1 MTSKTITV
9 NIKFFASL
17 RETLGIAQTNL
28 NLPSEC
34 TVEILL
40 NEIKANYGRD
50 NALFNTHD
58 LRVAVNQQLVELDQ
72 VVRQDD
78 EVAIFPPITG
88 G

>member
-9 NIKFFASL
+9 NVKLFASL

-28 NLPSEC
+28 TLPSEC

-40 NEIKANYGRD
+40 NEIEATYGRD
-50 NALFNTHD
+50 NDSFIIHD
-58 LRVAVNQQLVELDQ
+58 IRVAVNQQLVEFDQ